1 MRINHLLIQ
10 GFRSFAA
17 PVELDFAAMQPGLY
31 HVTGTNMVEPEL
43 EGNGVGKS
51 SLFEAIFWILNG
63 TTSRG
68 LKAGNV
74 QHWSS
79 KERCAGVLDVA
90 QVGTVF
96 RSWQPNALE
105 LSDAPV
111 DQATLEAAVGM
122 GPDTMLRA
130 IYFSQFAPAFADLRP
145 AEQTLLF
152 SNILEL
158 HVWDAAAAMAAAREG
173 AAQLLITDTQEQLAR
188 LEGEAQALLAEDH
201 TAMADAWDEEQAVR
215 VREVASVCHAVQE
228 EVKALK
234 VHHAAAVKAAGG
246 FRQLREQGEAKAREC
261 GAAEALVRRQEK
273 EIDALELEMRA
284 KDMPAVC
291 RTCGQKLPAKQVRQH
306 IRDDLRTKAAE
317 LATLTADSERLHAE
331 HGAITKQMYKHRAA
345 EVRATEAHEA
355 LTAAQGEL
363 RAAEQQQRAV
373 TGEVNP
379 YAQLAARAEQRGQQ
393 LVVDMELCQQAL
405 LQLHTSAEAAKYW
418 VRGFREVRL
427 ALIRETLGQLE
438 IEANEALFQLG
449 LQDWALSF
457 HVEREN
463 KSGGI
468 TNKFGVMVKAP
479 HTEEPVPWEAWSGG
493 ESQRLRL
500 SCSMG
505 VANLICSR
513 AGIQPNL
520 EFWDEPTQ
528 WLGASGI
535 QALLQVLAD
544 RAQRLGKVILLADH
558 RSLEFGGFAGTIHLV
573 KDAAGSRI
581 VPPV

>member
-74 QHWSS
+74 QHWTSA
-79 KERCAGVLDVA
+79 ERCAGVLDVA

-105 LSDAPV
+105 LNDAPV
-111 DQATLEAAVGM
+111 DQATLEAATGM

-158 HVWDAAAAMAAAREG
+158 HVWDAAAVKAGARES
-173 AAQLLITDTQEQLAR
+173 AALELIGKAQEQLAR
-188 LEGEAQALLAEDH
+188 LEGEATALLAEDH
-201 TAMADAWDEEQAVR
+201 AGMADAWDEDYQER
-215 VREVASVCHAVQE
+215 CREADSQLKAAQDVLAAAQDAHAV
-228 EVKALK
+228 ALG
-234 VHHAAAVKAAGG
+234 KAAQ
-246 FRQLREQGEAKAREC
+246 FVQLREQSEAKAREC
-261 GAAEALVRRQEK
+261 AAQGALITRQEA
-273 EIDALELEMRA
+273 EIDALERELRA
-284 KDMPAVC
+284 KDVPAVC
-291 RTCGQKLPAKQVRQH
+291 RTCGQKLPAKTVRAH
-306 IRDDLRTKAAE
+306 IREDMRTKAAE
-317 LATLTADSERLHAE
+317 LAALRDAGDKLLDE
-331 HGAITKQMYKHRAA
+331 HDAITRRMAKH
-345 EVRATEAHEA
+345 
-355 LTAAQGEL
+355 TAAQV
-363 RAAEQQQRAV
+363 AAADAGKVVADAQAAARTAEHQLRAV
-373 TGEVNP
+373 TGETNP
-379 YAQLAARAEQRGQQ
+379 YAALAVRAEQRGEE
-393 LVVDMELCQQAL
+393 LVADIELCQQAL
-405 LQLHTSAEAAKYW
+405 LQLHKDAEAAKYW
-418 VRGFREVRL
+418 VKGFREVRL

-479 HTEEPVPWEAWSGG
+479 HTDEPVPWEAWSGG